1 MNSNWLKTVLIIS
14 LVLNCMVAGGL
25 TYKYFFVQKTEG
37 QQEEP
42 LTQDTSYIDFSP
54 QIRNGRRGFGNKIR
68 PERMRIQEE
77 QDKLVELLMQEPPDR
92 RKIDEALE
100 TISRTQTEV
109 QRLTVDRILKEV
121 QNLPPEQKMPYIAKI
136 KRRMRHKGM
145 YSMGR
150 DRHKGSGRR
159 KKRNTSSGEN
169 AGFSD

>member
-37 QQEEP
+37 QTEKP
-42 LTQDTSYIDFSP
+42 LKQDTSSIDFPP

-77 QDKLVELLMQEPPDR
+77 QDKLVELLMREPPDR
-92 RKIDEALE
+92 RMINEALE
-100 TISRTQTEV
+100 TISRTQAEV
-109 QRLTVDRILKEV
+109 QRLTVDRILKEI
-121 QNLPPEQKMPYIAKI
+121 QNLPPEQKVAYIAKI

-145 YSMGR
+145 FGMGR
-150 DRHKGSGRR
+150 GRHKGGGWR
-159 KKRNTSSGEN
+159 KKGNTSPGEN
-169 AGFSD
+169 TGFSD